1 MQANQHVDGVSR
13 THVLQNAVLH
23 QITVALG
30 RTMLT
35 RKLLGLHRSLEALA
49 KRVDVEIRDA
59 HYVRIMSHLAQ
70 RSLHKT
76 VRIGTETLDKELHPH
91 RMVVLLG
98 RRFGENW
105 LRFRGSLSHAHDDA
119 ILIESVLR
127 LATKILL
134 LLDGV
139 GTLLRNHDAVV
150 EVVLLGI
157 LLRLELHP
165 TRNEVGTDRTH
176 ALHRGLAAKL
186 RFRQIGVLQFR

>member
-1 MQANQHVDGVSR
+1 M
-13 THVLQNAVLH
+13 
-23 QITVALG
+23 
-30 RTMLT
+30 
-35 RKLLGLHRSLEALA
+35 RKVKSE
-49 KRVDVEIRDA
+49 
-59 HYVRIMSHLAQ
+59 
-70 RSLHKT
+70 
-76 VRIGTETLDKELHPH
+76 
-91 RMVVLLG
+91 
-98 RRFGENW
+98 
-105 LRFRGSLSHAHDDA
+105 
-119 ILIESVLR
+119 
-127 LATKILL
+127 TKILL